1 MVTVRTDLG
10 DLHDLARNIRVE
22 EVGSITSTNIQG
34 ALDQLASGVVTVP
47 NIRKPTSAATI
58 AILSSDIEVGID
70 TRTTAV
76 TATLPSAVAW
86 AAANPTGLDLTLI
99 DYYGNAATNNITPS
113 PFAGDSIDWGG
124 VTPTINANFGNLRLR
139 PDTARPGWYVRGVN

>member
-1 MVTVRTDLG
+1 MVRVVTDLG

-34 ALDQLASGVVTVP
+34 ALDQLASELTVP
-47 NIRKPTSAATI
+47 NIRKPPSAATV
-58 AILSSDIEVGID
+58 AIVSSDIEVGID

-76 TATLPSAVAW
+76 TANLPSAVAW
-86 AAANPTGLDLTLI
+86 AAANPTGLDLTLV
-99 DYYGNAATNNITPS
+99 DYYGNAGTNNITPS

-124 VTPTINANFGNLRLR
+124 ITPTINANFGNLRLR
-139 PDTARPGWYVRGVN
+139 PDTARPGWYVRGIN